1 MCPLSTTTT
10 AARKKGW
17 TLELKIYN
25 ILYILR
31 KKLPGSG
38 VAAALMTGKN
48 KFKLSMA
55 GERRRRRRT
64 GARTSRLFVLSTEVA
79 GQGRRIIIKLM
90 TLYANNGPNIATSN
104 GFVHTA
110 HRSTL
115 GSAATGWSAL
125 ELDCSFHIMM
135 YYQP

>member
-1 MCPLSTTTT
+1 MCPPPQQLPG
-10 AARKKGW
+10 RRDGQ
-17 TLELKIYN
+17 LELKIYN

-31 KKLPGSG
+31 KKLPRSG

-55 GERRRRRRT
+55 GERRRRRWT

-115 GSAATGWSAL
+115 GSAATGLSAL
-125 ELDCSFHIMM
+125 ELDCSFHVMM

>member
-1 MCPLSTTTT
+1 MDRGPHFPSLC
-10 AARKKGW
+10 A
-17 TLELKIYN
+17 
-25 ILYILR
+25 
-31 KKLPGSG
+31 
-38 VAAALMTGKN
+38 
-48 KFKLSMA
+48 
-55 GERRRRRRT
+55 ERWR
-64 GARTSRLFVLSTEVA
+64 

-115 GSAATGWSAL
+115 GSAATGLSAL